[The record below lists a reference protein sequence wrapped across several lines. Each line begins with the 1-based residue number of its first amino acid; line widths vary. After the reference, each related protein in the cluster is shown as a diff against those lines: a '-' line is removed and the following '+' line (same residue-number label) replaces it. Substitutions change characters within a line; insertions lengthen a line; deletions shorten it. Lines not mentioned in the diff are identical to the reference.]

1 MTTHFAS
8 EGRNPEIAADTHIMI
23 KKLSDYVADFLAG
36 QGLKHAFIIS
46 GGASIHL
53 LHSLSEHPEIA
64 HICPHHEQ
72 AGAMSADAYARVTGN
87 LGCAIGTSGPG
98 ATNMITGI
106 AGAWFDSV
114 PCLYITGQVT
124 TFRMKGDTG
133 VRQLGFQET
142 EIIPMVEPITKY
154 AVQIRDTAD
163 IRYEL
168 EKAVYIAKSGRPGPV
183 LVDIPDDLQREHI
196 DCAGLRGFT
205 PDVTSSD
212 APAASAQDL
221 DQVVE
226 MLREAKRPVLML
238 GWGVRL
244 SGADQLALDL
254 VGRLGFPVLTSWAAR
269 DLIHR
274 GQPHFAGTLGTHGT
288 RTGNF
293 AMQNADLVLCI
304 GSRLSTR
311 ETGSPMDSWARE
323 ARTIVVDVDPSE
335 LRKFPRFGKPLDLA
349 IHADAKEFIAGLL
362 ERLANFE
369 CQDLAQWH
377 GRIEGWKSAY
387 PICPDDARAETTVN
401 PYLFVETLADALPE
415 ANQIFIDTGCSIAWM
430 MQGFKVSKGQ
440 RLYHDFNNTA
450 MGWALPAAIGGCL
463 ALGGQQVTC
472 VSGDGS
478 LMMNL
483 QELATIKRHKLPI
496 RLFVLNNNG
505 YSMVQ
510 QTQEQW
516 LGGEHVGTSFDGG
529 LDFPDFGSIA
539 EAFDM
544 PYVMIDTNAGL
555 QAGIDEAMAQDGS
568 VLVDIRIPADRRVI
582 PQSKFG
588 YPIEDA
594 EPLLPR
600 DEFLENMIVQPMP
613 KSLEPLT

>member
-1 MTTHFAS
+1 MKKT
-8 EGRNPEIAADTHIMI
+8 
-23 KKLSDYVADFLAG
+23 KLSDYVAAFLAE
-36 QGLKHAFIIS
+36 QGIRHVFIIS

-53 LHSLSEHPEIA
+53 LHSVAENPDIA

-72 AGAMSADAYARVTGN
+72 AGAMAADAYARVTGN

-106 AGAWFDSV
+106 AGAWFDSI

-154 AVQIRDTAD
+154 AVQISSTGD

-168 EKAVYIAKSGRPGPV
+168 EKAVQIAKSGRPGPV
-183 LVDIPDDLQREHI
+183 VVDIPDDLQREFV
-196 DCAGLRGFT
+196 DVDDLRGFDCSQM
-205 PDVTSSD
+205 PEPLAAD
-212 APAASAQDL
+212 ATDL
-221 DQVVE
+221 DAVVT
-226 MLREAKRPVLML
+226 MLSEAERPVLML
-238 GWGVRL
+238 GWGIRL
-244 SGADQLALDL
+244 SGGDALAQQLID
-254 VGRLGFPVLTSWAAR
+254 RLGIPVLTSWAAR
-269 DLIHR
+269 DLVDSRFEHLV
-274 GQPHFAGTLGTHGT
+274 GTVGTHGT
-288 RTGNF
+288 RAGNF

-311 ETGSPMDSWARE
+311 ETGSPMNSWARE
-323 ARTIVVDVDPSE
+323 ARTIVVDVDESE
-335 LRKFPRFGKPLDLA
+335 LRKFPRFGKPLDMA
-349 IHADAKEFIAGLL
+349 VHADAKQFISGLL
-362 ERLANFE
+362 DKLANFRA
-369 CQDLAQWH
+369 QDISSWRA
-377 GRIEGWKSAY
+377 RIEDWKSRYVVCQAS
-387 PICPDDARAETTVN
+387 AHEETSVN
-401 PYLFVETLADALPE
+401 PYAFVEALSGIMPDDE
-415 ANQIFIDTGCSIAWM
+415 QIFIDTGCSVAWM
-430 MQGFKVSKGQ
+430 MQGFGVRRGQ

-463 ALGGQQVTC
+463 ALEGAPVTC

-483 QELATIKRHKLPI
+483 QELATIKRHRLPV
-496 RLFVLNNNG
+496 RLFVLNNGG

-516 LGGEHVGTSFDGG
+516 LGGEHVGTSIEGG
-529 LDFPDFGSIA
+529 LDFPDFAQIA
-539 EAFDM
+539 KAFDI
-544 PYVMIDTNAGL
+544 PCISIDTNAAIADALGQMMAL
-555 QAGIDEAMAQDGS
+555 EGPVLID
-568 VLVDIRIPADRRVI
+568 VRIPSEKRVE

-600 DEFLENMIVQPMP
+600 DEFLSNMIVAPMP
-613 KSLEPLT
+613 KSLEPLD